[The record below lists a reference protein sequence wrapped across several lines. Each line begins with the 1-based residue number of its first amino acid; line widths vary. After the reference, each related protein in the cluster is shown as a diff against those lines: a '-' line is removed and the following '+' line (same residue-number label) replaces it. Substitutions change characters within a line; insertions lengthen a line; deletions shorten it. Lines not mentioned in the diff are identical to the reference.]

1 MTLGAAAAVL
11 QALRGAE
18 PGPCSGEALSKTLGV
33 SRSQIWKHVGSLR
46 ARGYD
51 IDGSAG
57 GGYHLKGTP
66 DRLFPEEI
74 LPGLNTRWLAREIE
88 HFDSVDSTN
97 RVAHERARGGA
108 SHGYTVI
115 AEAQTAGRG
124 RLGRD
129 FFSPANENLYTS
141 IVLRPALTTAS
152 CATSILAAAVAVAET
167 ALALLGDPKR
177 VAIKWPNDVLVDG
190 KKTSGI
196 LMELAAEAT
205 RVDYLVLGVGININ
219 SDPETFPESFRAG
232 ATSLAAACGTHVAR
246 VPLAQE
252 FFRRLETVLDLHEA
266 RGFTALRDRFDA
278 LFAMRGCEV
287 GVSDLDGSRTQGL
300 AEGVDDDGALLL
312 RLPGGELRRLF
323 AGDVTIGSATPP
335 DPDRLR
341 TAS

>member
-1 MTLGAAAAVL
+1 MSLGAAAAVL
-11 QALRGAE
+11 RALRAAE
-18 PGPCSGEALSKTLGV
+18 TGLCSGEALSKALGV

-46 ARGYD
+46 ARGYQ

-57 GGYHLKGTP
+57 GGYELRGTP

-74 LPGLNTRWLAREIE
+74 LPGLETRRVAREIE
-88 HFDSVDSTN
+88 HFETVDSTN
-97 RVAHERARGGA
+97 RVAHERARSGA
-108 SHGYTVI
+108 PHGYTVI

-129 FFSPANENLYTS
+129 FFSPAHENLYTS
-141 IVLRPALTTAS
+141 IILRPALTTAS

-167 ALALLGDPKR
+167 ALALLEEPNR

-205 RVDYLVLGVGININ
+205 RVDYLVLGVGINVN
-219 SDPETFPESFRAG
+219 SDPATFPEAFRDK
-232 ATSLAAACGTHVAR
+232 ATSLAAARGAR
-246 VPLAQE
+246 VDRIGLARD
-252 FFRRLETVLDLHEA
+252 FFRRLEAILELHEA
-266 RGFTALRDRFDA
+266 GGFAALRERFDA
-278 LFAMRGCEV
+278 RFAMRGREIA
-287 GVSDLDGSRTQGL
+287 VSDLDGSSTRGR

-312 RLPGGELRRLF
+312 RLPDGELRRLF
-323 AGDVTIGSATPP
+323 AGDVTIGSAASPGAEP
-335 DPDRLR
+335 LR